1 MKLKITK
8 LEKGNLF
15 KKQNNGE
22 ITELQQWRVTD
33 HNGKQHLTWTT
44 PEGMIPVDG
53 RTYEVKET
61 GTTIAWFNGDKGKSE
76 YSKISLVEEIEVS
89 GNEKPSSI
97 LSIPFEGENTSQPPQ
112 IVSMGSESDYHD
124 MSMRY
129 LSTIGK
135 LNLINIYKLSPYM
148 KSICEGTI
156 SENKLA
162 QLNNEFYN
170 DMMI

>member
-8 LEKGNLF
+8 LEKGGLHTVEE
-15 KKQNNGE
+15 NGE
-22 ITELQQWRVTD
+22 TTNLQQWRITD
-33 HNGKQHLTWTT
+33 QNGKVYLSWI
-44 PEGMIPVDG
+44 PNERIIPVEG
-53 RTYEVKET
+53 RTYEAKET
-61 GTTIAWFNGDKGKSE
+61 GTSMAYFIGDKGKSE
-76 YSKISLVEEIEVS
+76 YNKLTLIEEIEVS
-89 GNEKPSSI
+89 GNEKPKIVVSV
-97 LSIPFEGENTSQPPQ
+97 PFEGENTSQPPQ
-112 IVSMGSESDYHD
+112 IVSMGSEGDYHD

-170 DMMI
+170 DMIL